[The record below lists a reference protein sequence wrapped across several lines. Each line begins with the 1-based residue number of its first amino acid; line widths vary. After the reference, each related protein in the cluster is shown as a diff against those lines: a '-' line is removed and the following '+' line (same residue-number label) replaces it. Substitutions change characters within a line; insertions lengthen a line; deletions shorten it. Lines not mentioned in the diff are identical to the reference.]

1 MLPTIEEQPII
12 LDYFGSKIF
21 IIKGTKCKGKNC
33 SNFTIVIPSYSSD
46 LELPGD
52 VWKEVEYNGRIINK
66 LSNTRKKKKKDFQL
80 W

>member
-1 MLPTIEEQPII
+1 MKP
-12 LDYFGSKIF
+12 
-21 IIKGTKCKGKNC
+21 TKCKGKNC

-66 LSNTRKKKKKDFQL
+66 LSNTRKKKEFKL